1 MNYVGLGG
9 LAAEFV
15 VGLVIFLFFA
25 ANKIIGNNPYL
36 EKGTNQMEQRNVSVD
51 AMDEIKE

>member
-36 EKGTNQMEQRNVSVD
+36 KKGKKWGRDRKKEGKEGVSV
-51 AMDEIKE
+51 E